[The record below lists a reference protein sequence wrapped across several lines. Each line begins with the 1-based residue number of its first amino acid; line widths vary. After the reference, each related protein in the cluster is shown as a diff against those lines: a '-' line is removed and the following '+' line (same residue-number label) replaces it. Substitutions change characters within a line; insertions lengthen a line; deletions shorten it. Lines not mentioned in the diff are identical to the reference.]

1 MISQEQQILKHLQAG
16 NKLTS
21 LGALKLFQSWRLSG
35 RIKNLRDQGHN
46 IHTEMI
52 TINNK
57 RIAEYSLNYQ
67 TKLNL

>member
-1 MISQEQQILKHLQAG
+1 MISQEKQILKFLQAG

-21 LGALKLFQSWRLSG
+21 LGALKLCQSWRLSG
-35 RIKNLRDQGHN
+35 RIKNLRNKGYN

-52 TINNK
+52 TVNEK

-67 TKLNL
+67 TKLAL